1 MGLET
6 TLALWREEQQLKQP
20 KVEQEQAEESLIMDP
35 PGDTV
40 ELTRDALVQEIS
52 KNVHR
57 RLKEIW
63 DL

>member
-1 MGLET
+1 MGLEN
-6 TLALWREEQQLKQP
+6 TLALWREEQQLKQ
-20 KVEQEQAEESLIMDP
+20 KVDEEQTEETLIMDP